1 MEINWL
7 FRVTI
12 MEINGLFRVVIMK
25 WDAPSCH
32 DEMGCFKWSSRDGLF
47 RVVFKRWAISSCH
60 QEMGCFELSSSCHQE
75 MGFSSCHQ
83 EMGCFELYN
92 FSPCSS
98 FELRVYFNSNALS
111 FCPGAN
117 KFLM

>member
-1 MEINWL
+1 MTKWVVSSGHQEMGCFEL
-7 FRVTI
+7 SSRDR
-12 MEINGLFRVVIMK
+12 LFRVVI
-25 WDAPSCH
+25 
-32 DEMGCFKWSSRDGLF
+32 
-47 RVVFKRWAISSCH
+47 KRWVVSSCH

-75 MGFSSCHQ
+75 MGFFELSSRNGLFRVVIRRWVVSSGHQ